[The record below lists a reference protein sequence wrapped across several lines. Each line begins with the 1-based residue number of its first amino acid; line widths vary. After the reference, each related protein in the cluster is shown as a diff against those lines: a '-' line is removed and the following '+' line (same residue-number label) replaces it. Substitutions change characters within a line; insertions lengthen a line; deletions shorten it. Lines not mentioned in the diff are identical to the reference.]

1 MRWAGGVFVKILEKE
16 KKLDTSLPLCY
27 LNGMMIAAVLNR
39 LSLAQKLAFATVAI
53 SACLVKAAFGF
64 TLPITEFT
72 LANGLQVIV
81 IEDHRA
87 PVVLHAIGYRVGG
100 ADEVPGKTGLA
111 HFFEHL
117 MFKGTTKYPKN
128 SFDRL
133 MDENG
138 AERNAFTM
146 QDVTVFHERA
156 DVKLLNLLMDLEA
169 DRMQNLVLTDS
180 VFETERKVVQEERRQ
195 QTESN
200 PFAVAIEKLD
210 ATLFKVHPYG
220 RPVVGLPA
228 DVASLTRA
236 DADAFYRSH
245 YMPGNAIVM
254 VVGDVRPDEVRK
266 LAEQYYGP
274 LKNPVALPQRQRPTE
289 PLRASAERLELQDGR
304 INDPLLIRKYMVP
317 ARTALAPRQAAALEV
332 LSVILG
338 GNSESRLERQLV
350 VGSREAAAADAS
362 YNGMGIAYGTYQIF
376 AMPTAGGDVLKL
388 EQRVD
393 NILQDIVKNGV
404 TEDEL
409 TWAKNST
416 LANYIYAL
424 DNPTGFAMMIGL
436 AIALG
441 EERRNIFNED
451 AEISA
456 VSREDVQKAAALV
469 FQSQQHTTLLLR
481 PKS

>member
-1 MRWAGGVFVKILEKE
+1 
-16 KKLDTSLPLCY
+16 
-27 LNGMMIAAVLNR
+27 MMFAALLNR
-39 LSLAQKLAFATVAI
+39 LTPAQKLALTTVAI
-53 SACLVKAAFGF
+53 STCLVKAAFGF

-87 PVVLHAIGYRVGG
+87 PIALHAIGYRVGG
-100 ADEVPGKTGLA
+100 ADESPGKTGLA

-117 MFKGTTKYPKN
+117 MFKGTAKYPKG

-146 QDVTVFHERA
+146 QDVTVFHERS
-156 DVKLLNLLMDLEA
+156 DVKLLELMMDLEA
-169 DRMQNLVLTDS
+169 DRMQNLALTDP

-200 PFAVAIEKLD
+200 PFAVANEKLD

-236 DADAFYRSH
+236 DAEAFYRSH
-245 YMPGNAIVM
+245 YMPANAIVM
-254 VVGDVRPDEVRK
+254 VVGDVRPDDVRK

-274 LKNPVALPQRQRPTE
+274 LKNPGDLPLRQRPAE
-289 PLRASAERLELQDGR
+289 PLRASADRLEMQDGR
-304 INDPLLIRKYMVP
+304 INDPLFIRKYIVP
-317 ARTALAPRQAAALEV
+317 ARASLAPRQAAAFDV

-338 GNSESRLERQLV
+338 GNSESRLEKQLV
-350 VGSREAAAADAS
+350 VGSREAAAADANYDGLS
-362 YNGMGIAYGTYQIF
+362 VVYGTYQVF
-376 AMPTAGGDVLKL
+376 AMPSAGGDVLKL

-393 NILQDIVKNGV
+393 SILQEIVKNGV

-409 TWAKNST
+409 TSAKNST
-416 LANYIYAL
+416 LAKYIYAL

-436 AIALG
+436 AIAMG
-441 EERRNIFNED
+441 EERGNIYNED
-451 AEISA
+451 AEIAA
-456 VSREDVQKAAALV
+456 VTREDVQKAAALV
-469 FQSQQHTTLLLR
+469 FQNQQHVTIVLR